1 MNPIFFTLG
10 LRTALHFILSLKQ
23 AVLATFLLLS
33 IYRSNFSLAVSCN
46 QQVQP
51 AGGCGFSSL
60 REDIRVTHVI
70 DIMQRLRVKS
80 KKIRKKNILV
90 VSLCNGHS
98 SYCPQC
104 CIHIS

>member
-70 DIMQRLRVKS
+70 DIMQRQKFHVWTFNKPEATVQS
-80 KKIRKKNILV
+80 KIQKNKKKEYISGQ
-90 VSLCNGHS
+90 SL
-98 SYCPQC
+98 
-104 CIHIS
+104 

>member
-23 AVLATFLLLS
+23 AVLASFLLLL
-33 IYRSNFSLAVSCN
+33 IYRSNFLLIGCH

-70 DIMQRLRVKS
+70 DIMQRQKFHV
-80 KKIRKKNILV
+80 
-90 VSLCNGHS
+90 
-98 SYCPQC
+98 
-104 CIHIS
+104 